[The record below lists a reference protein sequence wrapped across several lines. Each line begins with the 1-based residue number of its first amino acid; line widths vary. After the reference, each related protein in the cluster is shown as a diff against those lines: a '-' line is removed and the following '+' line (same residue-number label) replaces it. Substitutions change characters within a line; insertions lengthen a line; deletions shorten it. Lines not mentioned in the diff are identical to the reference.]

1 LNTTRADTIV
11 AASAFTI
18 AFVNVIH
25 AAARAPICDRGAGSA
40 ILALYGTAPA
50 GAPVRF
56 AFSLLKFGCTD
67 GVAFDEAIAANHPGV
82 WNGCGI
88 GDDEDHREGEELLEN
103 IHRGISEI

>member
-11 AASAFTI
+11 AASALRI

-25 AAARAPICDRGAGSA
+25 AAARAPICDRGAGPA
-40 ILALYGTAPA
+40 ILAPFGTGQA
-50 GAPVRF
+50 GAPVRV
-56 AFSLLKFGCTD
+56 ACSLLKFGCTD
-67 GVAFDEAIAANHPGV
+67 GVAIDEAIAVNHRGP

-88 GDDEDHREGEELLEN
+88 GDDEDHREGEELLED